1 MKIGLLVG
9 SLRKNSWNKKLA
21 KEVAEL
27 LDVETYPIDLS
38 NMPFYN
44 QDLDGASPHEEY
56 QRLREDIKKCDGF
69 IFITPEY
76 NRSLAPVLKNA
87 IDIGSRGPEGNLW
100 TGKPATVFSSTI
112 GTMGGVSSNLAL
124 KQSFNC
130 VNLISPS
137 NPEVYLAKINELFD
151 KDGKLIEATRPF
163 IKSSC
168 DDFVEFAKKFI
179 D

>member
-21 KEVAEL
+21 AEVADL
-27 LDVETYPIDLS
+27 LDVDSYLIDLS
-38 NMPFYN
+38 DIPFYN
-44 QDLDGASPHEEY
+44 QDLDGAEPIAEY
-56 QRLREDIKKCDGF
+56 KRLREDIKKCDGF

-100 TGKPATVFSSTI
+100 TQKPATVFSSTI

-130 VNLISPS
+130 VDLLAMSK
-137 NPEVYLAKINELFD
+137 PEVYLSKINELFD
-151 KDGKLIEATRPF
+151 KDGKLVEGTKEF
-163 IKSSC
+163 VKSAC
-168 DDFVEFAKKFI
+168 DDFVKFAKKFV